1 MKHTAAHFSAKSI
14 ATEMYRHM
22 PVDSDKKYR
31 CLFNS
36 QPDAVF
42 FADRKTRALLDANTA
57 ALSLYGYDLA
67 EFTTLKFTDISVDSE
82 EFLASIDKRDS
93 YEPADNTFLQYHRK
107 KSGAI
112 FCAEIAAAVFDFFG
126 HTAICLSVRD
136 TADLKCSKENLK
148 QSKDLL
154 DLIVNS
160 FNGFIYTVSADY
172 RVEFMNDALI
182 EHIGY
187 NAVGEHCYQLIH
199 GLDDRCPWCVGETVF
214 GGRTASFELKCPRNN
229 RWYYY
234 VSTPRLDADG
244 NVTAQQLISIDIHER
259 KRHEYKLLEKR
270 DHLENEVKLLRSATI
285 NRYGLDNIVGQ
296 SRKMQKIYNL
306 IMEIASSDA
315 SVLIYGESGTGK
327 ELVAQAIHNL
337 GKRKDKPFL
346 PVNCGGIP
354 DNLIES
360 EFFGYKK
367 GAFTGANSDMAG
379 FLEIGDGGTVFL
391 DEIGEINLNMQV
403 KLLRA
408 IDGDGYTPIG
418 SNQVLRP
425 DVRIIAAANR
435 DSDTLVK
442 NGHMRPD
449 FFFRINVVPVH
460 LPPLRERRDDIPL
473 LIYHFL
479 KKYSRSRSVPHMPA
493 AAMSRL
499 ERYDWPGNVRELE
512 NIIQR
517 YVVLN
522 RLEVFDS
529 FINKKGDAAP
539 LQEDDPDADV
549 PVPGRF
555 DTLRDAVQ
563 DYEKRIITRCLKENH
578 GRRAQAAA
586 ILGMNRKTLY
596 DKIQKYG
603 ITRF

>member
-1 MKHTAAHFSAKSI
+1 MKHTAADDSTESI
-14 ATEMYRHM
+14 
-22 PVDSDKKYR
+22 
-31 CLFNS
+31 
-36 QPDAVF
+36 
-42 FADRKTRALLDANTA
+42 
-57 ALSLYGYDLA
+57 
-67 EFTTLKFTDISVDSE
+67 TTKM
-82 EFLASIDKRDS
+82 
-93 YEPADNTFLQYHRK
+93 
-107 KSGAI
+107 
-112 FCAEIAAAVFDFFG
+112 
-126 HTAICLSVRD
+126 
-136 TADLKCSKENLK
+136 DLK
-148 QSKDLL
+148 QTKDLL

-172 RVEFMNDALI
+172 RVEFMNDSLI

-187 NAVGEHCYQLIH
+187 NAVGERCYQLIH
-199 GLDDRCPWCVGETVF
+199 GLDERCPWCVGETVF

-244 NVTAQQLISIDIHER
+244 NVTAQQLVSIDIHER
-259 KRHEYKLLEKR
+259 KQHEYKLLEKR

-285 NRYGLDNIVGQ
+285 SRYGLDSIVGQ
-296 SRKMQKIYNL
+296 SRRMQEIYNL

-346 PVNCGGIP
+346 PVNCGGLP

-367 GAFTGANSDMAG
+367 GAFTGANNDMAG

-425 DVRIIAAANR
+425 DVRIISAANR
-435 DSDTLVK
+435 DPETIVK
-442 NGHMRPD
+442 TGRMRPD

-479 KKYSRSRSVPHMPA
+479 KKYTRSRSVPHIPA
-493 AAMSRL
+493 AAMNRL

-529 FINKKGDAAP
+529 LINKDGKDAAP
-539 LQEDDPDADV
+539 LQEENPDADV
-549 PVPGRF
+549 PDPGRYG
-555 DTLRDAVQ
+555 TLRDALQ
-563 DYEKRIITRCLKENH
+563 DYEKRIITRCLKQNH
-578 GRRAQAAA
+578 GRRGQAAA
-586 ILGMNRKTLY
+586 ILGINRKTLY

-603 ITRF
+603 ISRF